1 MIAESY
7 KYTLCVLDPP
17 QFGGVQRRVAIIGCK
32 TRFMTLGCALQIL
45 VNKYQ
50 SQRRILNTQMHS
62 VTTEHLDVVTTEK

>member
-1 MIAESY
+1 
-7 KYTLCVLDPP
+7 
-17 QFGGVQRRVAIIGCK
+17 
-32 TRFMTLGCALQIL
+32 MTLGCALQIL